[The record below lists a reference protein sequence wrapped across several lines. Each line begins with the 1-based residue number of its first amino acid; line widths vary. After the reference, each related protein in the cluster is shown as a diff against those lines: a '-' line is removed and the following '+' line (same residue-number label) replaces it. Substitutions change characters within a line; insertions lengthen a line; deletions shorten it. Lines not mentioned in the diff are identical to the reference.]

1 MPFGGGPRACI
12 GMRLALLE
20 MKLAAVHLL
29 QKFNFRTTAKTQ
41 VKSFCEAINMIK
53 PDYFI
58 NHYRYLWRLLP
69 GTKTA
74 VWCKKIQIVLLLAH

>member
-29 QKFNFRTTAKTQ
+29 QKFNFRTTAKTK
-41 VKSFCEAINMIK
+41 VKSLYEVITKLKMVVEAKSRFFAN
-53 PDYFI
+53 
-58 NHYRYLWRLLP
+58 
-69 GTKTA
+69 
-74 VWCKKIQIVLLLAH
+74 